1 MLIWLFAFFPLAAHD
16 SSYCGLRV
24 LILKNYIR
32 ILLKYKILILTCIT
46 IVTVFG
52 GYYARKMRT
61 DNSIEIWLSKHDNDL
76 NYYRAFLKKFGDEE
90 FLVIAF
96 SAANLFTK
104 DRIQQINTL
113 AEKLKRIDGIV
124 GVVSLADAFKHKIVS
139 PPFREAVRPN
149 QKRPLMNVFK
159 RQTLTDPVY
168 QDTIISKNGKTT
180 AILATVK
187 CIGPESRKRLVSE
200 VRKVLNEIAAT
211 DTNTMRRG
219 RYHLAGPSVV
229 NAELDRMSKQDMAWF
244 TPCMFI
250 ISIIVLGCLY
260 RKIAGVLIPVSVVG
274 VCIIWITG
282 CFVICGQMMNMIS
295 NMLLP
300 LTFIISLST
309 SIHFMNHYYEER
321 NFSLNNEDAICR
333 TVQHIG
339 IPILMTTI
347 TTIIGFISLATSS
360 IPPVFTTGL
369 FMSVCA
375 ALTFIISMILI
386 PVLLSFIPFQMSI
399 YSGKTLNKKEESNVV
414 FKNNNFKKRWG
425 KEQGFDACLFWL
437 SRFVIKYKNLIL
449 VSGFVAGI
457 ISSWGIS
464 KIQIESDI
472 MASFQKNSQIAKDNH
487 YIERNLM
494 GLLPVEIVAETT
506 NGISV
511 FQPDILNNII
521 SLQRYLHG
529 IPEVT
534 TSVSAANYIQNLHQG
549 MKGNRTPYSSIPAT
563 ENEAMDYVKLASLYG
578 NKHIDCLYT
587 KDHTNARVSVRM
599 KQVGSNRYQTI
610 IRSIKEYIR
619 KHLNTTV
626 LSWHITGIVPLLIN
640 VQENILWSEIWS
652 FSLAFLLTFL
662 STAIALRSVKIGL
675 ISIIPNLLPITITL
689 GLMGFN
695 GMRLDAATIMI
706 ASIALGIS
714 VDNTIHIFYRF
725 KKELS
730 VDGDYT
736 EAIQRTLQGVGKTAL
751 FTSLSAACGF
761 IVFSFSSFK
770 PIQYFGILT
779 SVTLVNAILSDLF
792 ISPSCLMLFKP
803 KF

>member
-1 MLIWLFAFFPLAAHD
+1 M
-16 SSYCGLRV
+16 
-24 LILKNYIR
+24 KNYIR

-46 IVTVFG
+46 IATVFW
-52 GYYARKMRT
+52 GYCARKMKT

-90 FLVIAF
+90 FLVVAF

-104 DRIQQINTL
+104 DRIRQINTL

-124 GVVSLADAFKHKIVS
+124 EVVSLADAFKHKIAS
-139 PPFREAVRPN
+139 PHFQEMIQSR
-149 QKRPLMNVFK
+149 QKRSLMAVFK
-159 RQTLTDPVY
+159 RETTTDPVY
-168 QDTIISKNGKTT
+168 QNIIISKNGKTT
-180 AILATVK
+180 ALIATVK
-187 CIGPESRKRLVSE
+187 CIGPESRKQLVSE
-200 VRKVLNEIAAT
+200 VRKVLKEIAAVN
-211 DTNTMRRG
+211 TNPMRRS

-229 NAELDRMSKQDMAWF
+229 NAELDRMSKQDMAQF
-244 TPCMFI
+244 TPYMFM
-250 ISIIVLGCLY
+250 ISILVLGCLY
-260 RKIAGVLIPVSVVG
+260 RKISGVLIPVSVVG

-282 CFVICGQMMNMIS
+282 CFVICGQAMNMIS

-309 SIHFMNHYYEER
+309 SIHFMNHYYQEH
-321 NFSLNNEDAICR
+321 NFSLSNEDAICR
-333 TVQHIG
+333 AVRHVG

-347 TTIIGFISLATSS
+347 TTIIGFISLAASS

-369 FMSVCA
+369 FMSGCA
-375 ALTFIISMILI
+375 ALTFVISMVLI
-386 PVLLSFIPFQMSI
+386 PILLSFIPFQVPVYPGESFH
-399 YSGKTLNKKEESNVV
+399 KKEESNVSPENHI
-414 FKNNNFKKRWG
+414 FRRRWG
-425 KEQGFDACLFWL
+425 KEEGFDTCFLWL
-437 SRFVIKYKNLIL
+437 SHFVIQHKNLIL
-449 VSGFVAGI
+449 ISGFIAGA
-457 ISSWGIS
+457 ISLWGIS

-472 MASFQKNSQIAKDNH
+472 MASFQKNSKIAKDNH

-494 GLLPVEIVAETT
+494 GLLPIEIVAETT
-506 NGISV
+506 DNISV
-511 FQPDILNNII
+511 FQPDMLNNVI
-521 SLQRYLHG
+521 SLQRYLG
-529 IPEVT
+529 SIPEVT
-534 TSVSAANYIQNLHQG
+534 TSISAANYIQNLHQG
-549 MKGNRTPYSSIPAT
+549 MRGNKALYFSIPAT
-563 ENEAMDYVKLASLYG
+563 ATEKEAMDYVKLASFYG
-578 NKHIDCLYT
+578 NKHIDYLYT
-587 KDHTNARVSVRM
+587 EDHTNARVSVRM

-610 IRSIKEYIR
+610 IRSIKEYIHQ
-619 KHLNTTV
+619 HLNTTV
-626 LSWHITGIVPLLIN
+626 LSWHVTGIVPLLIT

-662 STAIALRSVKIGL
+662 STAIALRSIKIGL
-675 ISIIPNLLPITITL
+675 ISIIPNLLPITVTL

-695 GMRLDAATIMI
+695 GMNLDAATIMI

-730 VDGDYT
+730 ADGNYS

>member
-1 MLIWLFAFFPLAAHD
+1 M
-16 SSYCGLRV
+16 
-24 LILKNYIR
+24 KNYIR
-32 ILLKYKILILTCIT
+32 ILFKYRVKILVCIA
-46 IVTVFG
+46 IITVFF
-52 GYYARKMRT
+52 GYFAAEMKT

-90 FLVIAF
+90 FLVVAF

-104 DRIQQINTL
+104 DRIRQINTL

-124 GVVSLADAFKHKIVS
+124 SVASLADAFKHKIAS
-139 PPFREAVRPN
+139 PLFQEAIRSH
-149 QKRPLMNVFK
+149 QKRPLMAVFK
-159 RQTLTDPVY
+159 RQTLKDTVY
-168 QDTIISKNGKTT
+168 QNTIISKNGKTT
-180 AILATVK
+180 AIIATVK
-187 CIGPESRKRLVSE
+187 CAGPESRKLLVSG
-200 VRKVLNEIAAT
+200 VRKILEEITAT
-211 DTNTMRRG
+211 DMDTLKRKS

-229 NAELDRMSKQDMAWF
+229 NTELDRMSKHDMARF
-244 TPCMFI
+244 TPYMFI
-250 ISIIVLGCLY
+250 VSILVLGCLF
-260 RKIAGVLIPVSVVG
+260 RRISGVVIPVSMVG

-282 CFVICGQMMNMIS
+282 CFVLCGQTMNMIS

-309 SIHFMNHYYEER
+309 SIHFMNHYYQER

-333 TVQHIG
+333 TIRHVG

-360 IPPVFTTGL
+360 IPPVFITGL
-369 FMSVCA
+369 FMSGCA
-375 ALTFIISMILI
+375 ALTFLISVILI
-386 PVLLSFIPFQMSI
+386 PILLSFVPFQIPI
-399 YSGKTLNKKEESNVV
+399 YSGEALKTGEENTVL
-414 FKNNNFKKRWG
+414 FKKNNLKRRG
-425 KEQGFDACLFWL
+425 RKENDFGACFFWL
-437 SRFVIKYKNLIL
+437 SRFVIKYKNFILIC
-449 VSGFVAGI
+449 GFIVGV
-457 ISSWGIS
+457 ISIWGIL

-472 MASFQKNSQIAKDNH
+472 MASFQRNSRIAKDNH

-494 GLLPVEIVAETT
+494 GLLPIEIVAETT

-511 FQPDILNNII
+511 FQPDIMNSINN
-521 SLQRYLHG
+521 LQRYLHC

-534 TSVSAANYIQNLHQG
+534 TLLSAVNYIQNLHQN
-549 MKGNRTPYSSIPAT
+549 MKGNRASYYPIPSTEKEAT
-563 ENEAMDYVKLASLYG
+563 DYVRLASLYG
-578 NKHIDCLYT
+578 DKSVDRLYT
-587 KDHTNARVSVRM
+587 EDLTNARISVRM
-599 KQVGSNRYQTI
+599 KQVGSNRYQAI
-610 IRSIKEYIR
+610 MNSIKEYIH

-626 LSWHITGIVPLLIN
+626 LSWHFTGIVPLLIN

-662 STAIALRSVKIGL
+662 STAIVMKSVKIGL

-689 GLMGFN
+689 GLMGFK

-725 KKELS
+725 KRELS
-730 VDGDYT
+730 VDGDYSET
-736 EAIQRTLQGVGKTAL
+736 IHRTLQGVGKTAL

-761 IVFSFSSFK
+761 IIFSFSSFK
-770 PIQYFGILT
+770 PVQYFGILT
-779 SVTLVNAILSDLF
+779 SVTLVNAIISDLF